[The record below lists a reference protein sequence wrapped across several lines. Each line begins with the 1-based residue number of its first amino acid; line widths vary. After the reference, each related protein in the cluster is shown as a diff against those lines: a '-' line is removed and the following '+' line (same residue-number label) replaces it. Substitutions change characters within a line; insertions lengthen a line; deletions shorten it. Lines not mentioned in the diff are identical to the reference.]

1 VYLLQGEGACVPCG
15 FEGCD
20 RHRDSESQCLTGM
33 EVSRVADA
41 AAQLLDLP
49 RPVDAADPTAA
60 IRLKIDRG

>member
-1 VYLLQGEGACVPCG
+1 MLQGEGECVPCG

-33 EVSRVADA
+33 EVSRVIKA

-49 RPVDAADPTAA
+49 QPDGTRGPAAA
-60 IRLKIDRG
+60 IRVKIDHG